1 MSESQ
6 RVEFRL
12 KLGNY
17 EIEIK
22 GDLKEVES
30 LLSKSFDFLLKIKEI
45 TPELLTE
52 EESGRETEAILSEE
66 SLPQIEISERES
78 VTSILTKL
86 FSTKWARK
94 PRSLREIKE
103 VLETLGL
110 HYPKSTIAVSLARL
124 VKRNVIRRIKKE
136 NIYVYVPVRPPVGE

>member
-45 TPELLTE
+45 TPELLVE
-52 EESGRETEAILSEE
+52 EESEKETEAILSEE

-103 VLETLGL
+103 VLETLGF

-136 NIYVYVPVRPPVGE
+136 NVYVYVPVRPPAGE